1 MFWRWCQWQRERRTL
16 EALFSLSYR
25 DGELSSYL
33 KKIAWAVS
41 QLLRVDLSLITL
53 HQKEVEQVL
62 ASSVDLNQED
72 NAYSIH
78 AEITTTVVQTGRSLT
93 VKDARTQPEHGQ
105 LLEGYRSYVGVPL
118 RNPQGGIIGTIC
130 SFHRQR
136 RRFTRAEVRIAEMF
150 AERAATAI
158 DNYYLYQ
165 QQQRFNQ
172 DLEAEVAKRTEELRK
187 SQARLVE
194 QERLAAIGEFATTIV
209 HEIRNPYTTMK
220 LGLEYFRRIA
230 LSEPAQVRLS
240 LALSEANR
248 LEQLLREILLY
259 AKPPALQLTELEMNV
274 FVAAMLEEFRSMP
287 EALGRQIEF
296 APALTTARLLGDPDK
311 LKQILINVVSN
322 ACEAVAAGDIVH
334 LAVDNQVVGKRVC
347 LRIHNGGDPIPPE
360 VLPRLTE
367 LFYTTKSSGT
377 GLGLAIV
384 KRLIDAHGGEL
395 FIQSSEKEGTTVSVC
410 LPMLMG

>member
-1 MFWRWCQWQRERRTL
+1 MIL
-16 EALFSLSYR
+16 GKPSLYCF
-25 DGELSSYL
+25 
-33 KKIAWAVS
+33 AVS
-41 QLLRVDLSLITL
+41 
-53 HQKEVEQVL
+53 
-62 ASSVDLNQED
+62 
-72 NAYSIH
+72 
-78 AEITTTVVQTGRSLT
+78 
-93 VKDARTQPEHGQ
+93 
-105 LLEGYRSYVGVPL
+105 
-118 RNPQGGIIGTIC
+118 GGGC
-130 SFHRQR
+130 H
-136 RRFTRAEVRIAEMF
+136 
-150 AERAATAI
+150 
-158 DNYYLYQ
+158 YLYQ

-220 LGLEYFRRIA
+220 LGLEYFSRVA

-259 AKPPALQLTELEMNV
+259 AKPPTLQLTELEMNV

-296 APALTTARLLGDPDK
+296 TPALTTARLLGDPDK

-322 ACEAVAAGDIVH
+322 ACEAVAVGDIVH

-384 KRLIDAHGGEL
+384 KRLIDAHEGEL

-410 LPMLMG
+410 LPGQTHLNWVGK